1 MPCVSHVILFVTSK
15 SNSKTKIYFRYHSHS
30 FKRKKKKKTS
40 AVVYGGG
47 AAEVACALEVAAAA
61 DKIAGVDQYA
71 LRAFADALEV
81 NYFFIIVCL
90 MFIIKFNYCY
100 CFIIR
105 MFLLLWL
112 KTVVCLQSK

>member
-15 SNSKTKIYFRYHSHS
+15 SKHKTKIYFRYHSHS
-30 FKRKKKKKTS
+30 FERKKKNS

-81 NYFFIIVCL
+81 NLLFFYCL
-90 MFIIKFNYCY
+90 FNVYY
-100 CFIIR
+100 
-105 MFLLLWL
+105 
-112 KTVVCLQSK
+112 